1 MNDEPVHI
9 FYSGFKHRRGG
20 AFSHVESISRGLEGR
35 GISYKV
41 VTLDSLP
48 IHLRY
53 LPHICGKLINIF
65 WNGLGYY
72 FKDSVTR
79 FLYRNKYKKIRYA
92 IFEDVVG
99 AWDTGGSDLVV
110 CHALWSDNLQG
121 KNINDRVLLQLK
133 SLELQKIKQ
142 MHCPIIT
149 VSQPYSEYL
158 SCEHFDEIIERDIG
172 VVTLGINIAD
182 FDSEPTD
189 THRKKDTLV
198 FCGSLEPRKN
208 LIFLLDVFKKL
219 CRLKDY
225 HLIIIGDGPQKSL
238 LEKYAADNALNV
250 TFTGRLKR
258 TEILD
263 IYQTCAV
270 YVHTSLK
277 ESYSMS
283 LLEAKLCGLTTVAF
297 AELQVPPEF
306 IDSKV
311 LSFNVDD
318 WVHGIASAKR
328 KFILDAVDYDEKL
341 MCDRVLSYL
350 EI

>member
-1 MNDEPVHI
+1 MNDELVHI

-20 AFSHVESISRGLEGR
+20 AFSHVESISRGLER
-35 GISYKV
+35 KGISYKV

-53 LPHICGKLINIF
+53 LPHIWGKLVNVF

-72 FKDSVTR
+72 YKDSLTR
-79 FLYRNKYKKIRYA
+79 LLYRNKYKNIRYA

-99 AWDTGGSDLVV
+99 AWNTGGSDLVV

-121 KNINDRVLLQLK
+121 KNVNGKVLRKLK
-133 SLELQKIKQ
+133 ALELQKIKQ

-149 VSQPYSEYL
+149 VSKPYSEYL
-158 SCEHFDEIIERDIG
+158 SRKHFEEIVERDIG
-172 VVTLGINIAD
+172 VVNLGINIAE
-182 FDSEPTD
+182 FDTKPSD
-189 THRKKDTLV
+189 ALRKKDTLV

-225 HLIIIGDGPQKSL
+225 HLTIIGDGPQKSL
-238 LEKYAADNALNV
+238 LEKYVANYELNV
-250 TFTGRLKR
+250 TFTGRLER
-258 TEILD
+258 TEIYR
-263 IYQTCAV
+263 IYQSCAV

-297 AELQVPPEF
+297 SELQVPPEF

-311 LSFNVDD
+311 QSFDVDN
-318 WVHGIASAKR
+318 WVNGISSAKR
-328 KFILDAVDYDEKL
+328 KFILDAINYDEKL

-350 EI
+350 KI